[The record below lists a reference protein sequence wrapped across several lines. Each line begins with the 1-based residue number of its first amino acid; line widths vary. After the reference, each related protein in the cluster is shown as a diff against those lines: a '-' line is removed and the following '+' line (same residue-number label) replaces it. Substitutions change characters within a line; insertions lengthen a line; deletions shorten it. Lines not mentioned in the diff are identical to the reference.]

1 VWDYLAALE
10 LPEQVRALLPD
21 LPYAPLPNLKIMGNV
36 NVILGQLHPLTLVKE
51 YASRLGPSSNRFD
64 KAQFQRVVTHL
75 QAMFGQVKTFADET
89 LRLIASEFPNAPQD
103 PLLRPSIEFLNS
115 VMAAKDSDDLVQLYQ
130 SGDHDEEFIVKSLVD
145 RSHKTV

>member
-1 VWDYLAALE
+1 
-10 LPEQVRALLPD
+10 
-21 LPYAPLPNLKIMGNV
+21 
-36 NVILGQLHPLTLVKE
+36 
-51 YASRLGPSSNRFD
+51 
-64 KAQFQRVVTHL
+64 
-75 QAMFGQVKTFADET
+75 MFGQVKTFADET